1 MVEMRIEHKVAS
13 MEDLRDLCITSDW
26 FDAGNSK
33 DYAKFLHYAGKPAEP
48 SVLLDM
54 ANQIFDHSSDFK
66 YSEDRKEG
74 LASIIWTLYRLGV
87 DHNATVL

>member
-1 MVEMRIEHKVAS
+1 MVEMKFTHTVAS

-26 FDAGNSK
+26 FDCANIK
-33 DYAKFLHYAGKPAEP
+33 EYDKFLHYAGRPAEP

-74 LASIIWTLYRLGV
+74 LASIVWTLYRLGV
-87 DHNATVL
+87 DHNATIL